1 MDLRQKVMSVTAAS
15 LIGFTF
21 LNCFLINYRS
31 EISPDVLV
39 MLIIISG
46 IVFTAA
52 TTIILKKCIL
62 SGLEYCSEQTRNIE
76 KRKEAEAKLVYL
88 TTHDPVT
95 GLYNRRY
102 FETGLRQLQQN
113 GGYPVTIISADMDGL
128 KLVNDTMGHDWGDK
142 LLKSCADILRNRVGS
157 RGKTY
162 RTGGDE
168 FTIILPQ
175 TGAAEAAGLMSEIQ
189 ADVKRYNQ
197 GHSGFPLN
205 ISLGSATSNDRTEP
219 LAKIFQQA
227 DDQMYRNKLYRSL
240 KNRGRTVQDLLAALY
255 DRDQIMNGHA
265 DRMEQLCLMMGRR
278 IGLSED
284 RLEKLALFSQMHDLG
299 KIGISKQILF
309 KKGELTP
316 DEWEIVRRHPEKGY
330 RIASSLPELVPIS
343 DLILLHHERWDGS
356 GYPLGLEGKQIPVE
370 CRILSIADAYDNM
383 TNARY
388 YGKVRSKKEA
398 IAELQRCSG
407 SQFDP
412 DLVEIFVTLFQG

>member
-21 LNCFLINYRS
+21 LNCFLLNYCS
-31 EISPDVLV
+31 EICPGVLV
-39 MLIIISG
+39 LLIIISG
-46 IVFTAA
+46 IVFTVA
-52 TTIILKKCIL
+52 TVIILKKCIL
-62 SGLEYCSEQTRNIE
+62 SGLEYCSEQTQNLE

-128 KLVNDTMGHDWGDK
+128 KLINDTMGHDWGDK

-157 RGKTY
+157 RGQTY

-175 TGAAEAAGLMSEIQ
+175 TGAAEAAELMSEIQ
-189 ADVKRYNQ
+189 ADVKRYSQ

-299 KIGISKQILF
+299 KIGISKKILF

-343 DLILLHHERWDGS
+343 DLILLHHERWDGT
-356 GYPLGLEGKQIPVE
+356 GYPLGLEGEQIPVE

-388 YGKVRSKKEA
+388 YGTVRSKKEA